1 MQKLGVESP
10 RVAVAGLNPHAGENG
25 LFGTEDAEQIAPAV
39 AAAVEEGIDATGP
52 HPPDTVM
59 MRARTGAFDIVVVQY
74 HDQGHIPIK
83 LMGFDTGVNVTVGL
97 PFFRT
102 SVDHGTAFDIAGTGE
117 ADPASLRAALD
128 LARSLAEERGREELE
143 VEFPKVVKVRQKF
156 PRPRVESVEAALREQ
171 LGREEIASA
180 IRPGMSVALTAG
192 SRGIAE
198 IDGILRS
205 LVAILK
211 EMGAEPF
218 IVPSMGSHGGATAEG
233 QVEILESLGVTEEFC
248 GAPIRSSMEVVELG
262 ETERGVPVYMDRI
275 ASEAD
280 GVVLVNR
287 IKAHT
292 DFRSNIESGLMKMAS
307 IGLGKHEQALA
318 LHGYGVEGIRDFM
331 VEVGDE
337 VLESGHILF
346 GVATVENAYD
356 EPAIIEA
363 IPAAEIHEREAEL
376 LAEYM
381 RMMPGLPVSDID
393 VLYVDSLGKNYSGT
407 GMDTNVI
414 GRFRIL
420 GVEEPETP
428 AVKYVIVGDI
438 SEESH
443 GNALGVGLADLTT
456 RRLADQIEH
465 KAMNANVVTSTF
477 IERAKVP
484 MVLASDEEALQTA
497 VRCNWGVPPEETRF
511 VRIPNTLHLEY
522 LYVSENLVDEVL
534 GTPKPRW
541 SATLKICASTPK
553 DFEGFRQTRLT

>member
-1 MQKLGVESP
+1 M
-10 RVAVAGLNPHAGENG
+10 
-25 LFGTEDAEQIAPAV
+25 
-39 AAAVEEGIDATGP
+39 
-52 HPPDTVM
+52 
-59 MRARTGAFDIVVVQY
+59 
-74 HDQGHIPIK
+74 
-83 LMGFDTGVNVTVGL
+83 
-97 PFFRT
+97 
-102 SVDHGTAFDIAGTGE
+102 
-117 ADPASLRAALD
+117 
-128 LARSLAEERGREELE
+128 
-143 VEFPKVVKVRQKF
+143 EFPKVIKIRQEF
-156 PRPRVESVEAALREQ
+156 PRPRVENLEDTLREQ
-171 LGREEIASA
+171 LGHEEIASA

-198 IDGILRS
+198 IHMILRS
-205 LVAILK
+205 LVALLK

-218 IVPSMGSHGGATAEG
+218 IVPAMGSHGGATAEG

-292 DFRSNIESGLMKMAS
+292 DFRSSIESGLMKMAS
-307 IGLGKHEQALA
+307 IGLGKHKQALA

-331 VEVGDE
+331 VEVGDK

-363 IPAAEIHEREAEL
+363 IPAAKIHDREAEL

-381 RMMPGLPVSDID
+381 EMMPGLPVSEMD
-393 VLYVDSLGKNYSGT
+393 VLYVDALGKNYSGT
-407 GMDTNVI
+407 GLATNVI

-420 GVEEPETP
+420 GEDEPEKP

-438 SEESH
+438 SKESH

-456 RRLADQIEH
+456 RRLADQIER
-465 KAMNANVVTSTF
+465 KAMNANVITSTF

-484 MVLASDEEALQTA
+484 MVLASDEEAIETA
-497 VRCNWGVPPEETRF
+497 VRCNWGVEPEDTRF

-522 LYVSENLVDEVL
+522 LYISENMLDEAIQNAEVEVV
-534 GTPKPRW
+534 GDPEDVRFD
-541 SATLKICASTPK
+541 AEGY
-553 DFEGFRQTRLT
+553 FEGF

>member
-1 MQKLGVESP
+1 M
-10 RVAVAGLNPHAGENG
+10 
-25 LFGTEDAEQIAPAV
+25 
-39 AAAVEEGIDATGP
+39 
-52 HPPDTVM
+52 
-59 MRARTGAFDIVVVQY
+59 
-74 HDQGHIPIK
+74 
-83 LMGFDTGVNVTVGL
+83 
-97 PFFRT
+97 
-102 SVDHGTAFDIAGTGE
+102 
-117 ADPASLRAALD
+117 
-128 LARSLAEERGREELE
+128 
-143 VEFPKVVKVRQKF
+143 EFPKVVKIRQRF
-156 PRPRVESVEAALREQ
+156 PRPRVESVEAALQEQ

-198 IDGILRS
+198 IDGILRT
-205 LVAILK
+205 LVAILE

-275 ASEAD
+275 ASQAD

-292 DFRSNIESGLMKMAS
+292 DFRSKIESGLMKMAS

-331 VEVGDE
+331 VEVGDK

-346 GVATVENAYD
+346 GVATVENAFD

-381 RMMPGLPVSDID
+381 RMMPGLPVSNID
-393 VLYVDSLGKNYSGT
+393 VLHVDALGKNYSGT

-420 GVEEPETP
+420 G
-428 AVKYVIVGDI
+428 
-438 SEESH
+438 
-443 GNALGVGLADLTT
+443 
-456 RRLADQIEH
+456 
-465 KAMNANVVTSTF
+465 
-477 IERAKVP
+477 
-484 MVLASDEEALQTA
+484 
-497 VRCNWGVPPEETRF
+497 
-511 VRIPNTLHLEY
+511 
-522 LYVSENLVDEVL
+522 
-534 GTPKPRW
+534 
-541 SATLKICASTPK
+541 
-553 DFEGFRQTRLT
+553 